1 MKYQNKRRLIIGI
14 SLFLLLGFYLT
25 RNLSEN
31 VRVLGFIFGIIL
43 FYIIDYMFNI
53 NFKLIHY
60 IFVIIILTF
69 GVLLSPLYFLIES
82 YDKILHFILPILASF
97 LVFYVVDK
105 QKLSMQWKL
114 LITFMF
120 IISFLAIHE
129 IGEYLL
135 DLLFN
140 LKLQGV
146 YLRDISG
153 LEKLNL
159 VLSKHDDTMIDLIF
173 GTLGAALFILGKTI
187 QYSYKRR
194 FGKKVKR

>member
-31 VRVLGFIFGIIL
+31 VRVFGFIFGIIL

-82 YDKILHFILPILASF
+82 YDKVLHFILPILASF